1 MNDLNPQ
8 SADFSSVWLRLWT
21 ESTHDYS
28 IFALSPQ
35 GIVLTWNPG
44 GERIQGYQSEEIVGQ
59 PFSIFY
65 PETERASGAPKA
77 ALRAAADSGRYV
89 VEGWRVRKDGT
100 TFWAN
105 VVMTALRDRQ
115 GQLIGFGK
123 VIQDVSDKKAAHDA
137 VLQSERS
144 FRLLVQGV
152 TDYAIFM
159 LSPDGQIT
167 SWNSGARRIKGYTEK
182 FASTRKGADVRV
194 VRLSLACIRDSSKGS
209 LRETGNATVQRPYPG
224 SGMNRRC
231 DVSEG

>member
-194 VRLSLACIRDSSKGS
+194 VRVVVGLHQRFVKGKLERD
-209 LRETGNATVQRPYPG
+209 R
-224 SGMNRRC
+224 
-231 DVSEG
+231 